1 MSARPRHRNWMQGFL
16 LMGAAAIVAMAAVPA
31 SAQQRFSALVG
42 PVQVAPVKQQGP
54 LEVPFITWGGDVATF
69 LANGG
74 LTTTPGSIYQQ
85 LGLNLKLVP
94 GDDFAEQVRR
104 YLKGESPFLRGTMRM
119 MGIASEVI
127 GNQASTKPVV
137 FLQLTWSRGDHCVAR
152 EGVKTLNDLKGK
164 KIALQQG
171 GPHVGMLDD
180 MLASAKLGWEDI
192 TVVWTDDLTGDNG
205 PAARFRADNSI
216 DCCMVISPDM
226 IGLTGGL
233 EGAGTGAEGTIRG
246 AHVLI
251 STATMTRSIADV
263 YACRK
268 DYYDTH
274 REQIDKFV
282 AGYLKGCET
291 LLAQK
296 KVFEDK
302 GPAAAAPYMQ
312 TLALAQQIYGK
323 EVLPL
328 LEVDAHGLVS
338 DCALV
343 GLPGNVSFFL
353 DKGNLNGFEAKQEA
367 ALNLAVNQGY
377 AGVRAGF
384 FPPGLDYANIKKL
397 GNLTQELTAAS
408 GGEINF
414 GFEGL
419 DKIEDKDTL
428 LSFTISFE
436 PNQVDFPESVYGPEF
451 LRALKTASTF
461 GGALMV
467 IRGHADPT
475 QTLID
480 TVKAGLAKGV
490 ITRTGSGDDRKYY
503 IGGRPLDLA
512 ETKAVAKLIEEGR
525 FDGGQPNPRETMQ
538 LALNLSN
545 SRAERVRTSILEF
558 AKKNTLTLNE
568 TQIQSVGVGVLEP
581 IIAKPSN
588 LDEAKQNMRVEF
600 RLVRRSSEVAS
611 PTDFD
616 F

>member
-1 MSARPRHRNWMQGFL
+1 MSRHLATPKMLVLAGTVLFSL
-16 LMGAAAIVAMAAVPA
+16 AISPPA
-31 SAQQRFSALVG
+31 FAQQKFSSLVG
-42 PVQVAPVKQQGP
+42 PVQVGPVKAQSP
-54 LEVPFITWGGDVATF
+54 LEVPYITWGGDVATF

-74 LTTTPGSIYQQ
+74 TTTAPGSIYQQ

-94 GDDFAEQVRR
+94 GDDFVEQVRR
-104 YLKGESPFLRGTMRM
+104 YMRGESPFLRGTMRM
-119 MGIASEVI
+119 IGMASEVI
-127 GNQASTKPVV
+127 GSQASTKPVV

-164 KIALQQG
+164 KIVLQQG

-180 MLASAKLGWEDI
+180 MLASAKLDWKDI
-192 TVVWTDDLTGDNG
+192 NVVWVDDLTGDNG

-233 EGAGTGAEGTIRG
+233 DGVGTGAEGTARG
-246 AHVLI
+246 ARVLI

-268 DYYDTH
+268 DFYDAH
-274 REQIDKFV
+274 RAEVDKFL
-282 AGYLKGCET
+282 AGYLKGCED

-296 KVFEDK
+296 KVYEER
-302 GPAAAAPYMQ
+302 GAAAAAPYMK
-312 TLALAQQIYGK
+312 TLGMAQQIYGK
-323 EVLPL
+323 DVLPL

-338 DCALV
+338 DCAFV
-343 GLPGNVSFFL
+343 GLPGNASFFL
-353 DKGNLNGFEAKQEA
+353 DRGNLNGFEPKQEA

-377 AGVRAGF
+377 AGIRTGF
-384 FPPGLDYANIKKL
+384 FPPGMDYAAIKQL
-397 GNLTQELTAAS
+397 GKLTQDLTASS
-408 GGEINF
+408 GEVDF

-428 LSFTISFE
+428 LSFTISFD
-436 PNQVDFPESVYGPEF
+436 PNQIDFPESVYGAEF
-451 LRALKTASTF
+451 DRALKTASTF
-461 GGALMV
+461 GNAIMV

-490 ITRTGSGDDRKYY
+490 ITRTGSGDERKYY
-503 IGGRPLDLA
+503 INGRPLDLA
-512 ETKAVAKLIEEGR
+512 ATKEVAKLVEEGR

-545 SRAERVRTSILEF
+545 SRAQRVRESVLAY
-558 AKKNTLTLNE
+558 AKKNGVTLNE
-568 TQIQSVGVGVLEP
+568 TQIQSIGVGVLEP
-581 IIAKPSN
+581 IIAKPRN

-600 RLVRRSSEVAS
+600 RLVKRSSEVAS
-611 PTDFD
+611 PADFD